1 MSFTCH
7 GVWTLVFL
15 HDMYRGT
22 VAIYDLFM
30 FMTLIPIIQLQ
41 YSGLSHHVSF
51 IKIAGIIALCMSLN
65 LIKCSSHL
73 KENQQLQYNIILL
86 LYVAVKVPFLFIR
99 QNSDCMIFT

>member
-15 HDMYRGT
+15 HDMSRGT

-73 KENQQLQYNIILL
+73 KENIKIQNHFTNNSSIFCYSTLL
-86 LYVAVKVPFLFIR
+86 
-99 QNSDCMIFT
+99 